1 MIRRVVLSKVSRR
14 DGFSDRNSIKPE
26 NREIQIKKFDARTKT
41 QLRNKIIEMY
51 RNIIKYDRGEEQ
63 EFFRY
68 VLGEIYSE
76 KISSSHGYYEDNIFL
91 KIDST
96 FENEDYDDILTLIEA
111 VIQYFDNLIKFNFR
125 YEKDYVFKQ
134 MNSVFEREYV
144 GYRFING
151 EISPISDEFEIRA
164 INEAIGNI
172 HENVK
177 IHISKANSLLSNRE
191 NPDYE
196 NSIKESITAV
206 EAMAEIITGEN
217 GKSAS
222 LGNMLKKL
230 KDSGIYIHKA
240 LEEAFNKLYG
250 YTSDASGIRHA
261 GEIGGPNSTFD
272 EAKYMLVACSAFVN
286 YLMGISAN

>member
-1 MIRRVVLSKVSRR
+1 MSKVTRR
-14 DGFSDRNSIKPE
+14 GGFSDRNSIKPE
-26 NREIQIKKFDARTKT
+26 NREIQIKKFDDRTKT

-51 RNIIKYDRGEEQ
+51 RNIIKWNSEEEQ

-76 KISSSHGYYEDNIFL
+76 KISSSHLYSENNIFL
-91 KIDST
+91 TIDGT

-111 VIQYFDNLIKFNFR
+111 VIQYFENLTQYNSR
-125 YEKDYVFKQ
+125 YKKDYFFKQ
-134 MNSVFEREYV
+134 MNSVFERKYV

-164 INEAIGNI
+164 INEAIDNI

-177 IHISKANSLLSNRE
+177 IHISNANSLLSNRE

>member
-14 DGFSDRNSIKPE
+14 GGFSDRNSIKPE
-26 NREIQIKKFDARTKT
+26 NREIQIKKFDARTKI

-51 RNIIKYDRGEEQ
+51 RNIIKWNMEKEQ
-63 EFFRY
+63 AYFRY

-76 KISSSHGYYEDNIFL
+76 KISSSHGYSENNIFL

-111 VIQYFDNLIKFNFR
+111 VIQYFNNLVKNDYS
-125 YEKDYVFKQ
+125 YEKDYIFKQ

-164 INEAIGNI
+164 INEAIDNI

>member
-1 MIRRVVLSKVSRR
+1 MSKVSRR
-14 DGFSDRNSIKPE
+14 GGFSDRNSIKPE
-26 NREIQIKKFDARTKT
+26 NREIQIKKFDARTKI

-51 RNIIKYDRGEEQ
+51 RNIIKWNMEKEQ
-63 EFFRY
+63 AYFRY

-76 KISSSHGYYEDNIFL
+76 KISSSHGYSENNIFL

-111 VIQYFDNLIKFNFR
+111 VIQYFNNLVKNDYS
-125 YEKDYVFKQ
+125 YEKDYIFKQ

-164 INEAIGNI
+164 INEAIDNI

>member
-1 MIRRVVLSKVSRR
+1 MSKVTRR
-14 DGFSDRNSIKPE
+14 GGFSDRNSIKPE
-26 NREIQIKKFDARTKT
+26 NREIQIKKFDDRTKT

-51 RNIIKYDRGEEQ
+51 RNIIKWNSEEEQ

-76 KISSSHGYYEDNIFL
+76 KISSSHLYSENNIFL
-91 KIDST
+91 TIDGT

-111 VIQYFDNLIKFNFR
+111 VIQYFENLTQYNSR
-125 YEKDYVFKQ
+125 YKKDYFFKQ
-134 MNSVFEREYV
+134 MNSVFERKYV

-164 INEAIGNI
+164 INEAIDNI